1 MSILFCIHKNY
12 IIFNGCVAGRGYFM
26 AILYHFLIVL
36 VAPSVDKEVF
46 VSHWLF
52 TFLLHN
58 LEKLLFHYILRK

>member
-1 MSILFCIHKNY
+1 MV
-12 IIFNGCVAGRGYFM
+12 CVAGRGYFM